1 MKVLVIDPKIAG
13 ISGDML
19 IAALVDLTGTADL
32 LVPVADAIHGLSFC
46 NTFSFQVHDADAGGI
61 AAKKLT
67 FNTREKS
74 HRNHADMRDSIVEIA
89 KKIELSDI
97 ARNKALRIID
107 DLLSVDAKF
116 HCSGFHHHEMSSIDT
131 LFDVAGSLIL
141 LDHHG
146 FLDGEI
152 FGTPPV
158 LGSGFTRVAG
168 GEIACPA
175 PATLEILC
183 RHRIPYSS
191 YPGNCEMTTPTGAAI
206 FANITDRI
214 VDAYPPMTPLRVGY
228 GTGSHALQGRPPVL
242 RVAEGTN
249 FDAIQDRII
258 MLETNLDD
266 VPGETVGY
274 TVERL
279 REAGAVD
286 VFVTTASGK
295 KNRPVQILHII
306 TNQQDYPGLMEIL
319 MEETGTLGVRI
330 LDIPRFVAHRTRQV
344 MRVTV
349 GGEAFDISVKTS
361 TVNGNVLA
369 KKPEYEDLKKIA
381 LQLNLPLSR
390 VREEVL
396 VQLGT
401 LARDVPSSGWE
412 S

>member
-32 LVPVADAIHGLSFC
+32 LVPVADAIRGLC
-46 NTFSFQVHDADAGGI
+46 CCDNFSFQVHDVDAGGI

-67 FNTREKS
+67 IEVREKN
-74 HRNHADMRDSIVEIA
+74 HWNHANMRDSIVEIA
-89 KKIELSDI
+89 KKTGLSDI
-97 ARNKALRIID
+97 ARNKALRIMD
-107 DLLSVDAKF
+107 DLLSADAKLYR
-116 HCSGFHHHEMSSIDT
+116 SGFHPHEMSSVDT
-131 LFDVAGSLIL
+131 LFDVAGSLAL

-146 FLDGEI
+146 FFDGEI

-158 LGSGFTRVAG
+158 LGSGFTHIAG

-175 PATLEILC
+175 PVTLEILC

-191 YPGNCEMTTPTGAAI
+191 YPGDSGMTTPTGAAI

-214 VDAYPPMTPLRVGY
+214 VDTYPPMTPLQVGY
-228 GTGSHALQGRPPVL
+228 GTGSHSVHGRPAVL
-242 RVAEGTN
+242 RVAEGMN
-249 FDAIQDRII
+249 FDVIQDRII

-266 VPGETVGY
+266 VPGEIVGY

-306 TNQQDYPGLMEIL
+306 TNQQDYSGLMEIL

-330 LDIPRFVAHRTRQV
+330 LDIPRLVARRSRKV

-349 GGEAFDISVKTS
+349 GGEAFEVSVKTS

-369 KKPEYEDLKKIA
+369 EKPEYEDLKKIA

-396 VQLGT
+396 SQLGT